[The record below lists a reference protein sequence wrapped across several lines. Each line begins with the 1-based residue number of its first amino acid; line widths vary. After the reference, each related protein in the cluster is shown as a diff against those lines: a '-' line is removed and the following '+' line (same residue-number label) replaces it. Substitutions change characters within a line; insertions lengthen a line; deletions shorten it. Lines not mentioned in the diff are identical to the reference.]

1 MKYCANDVIYLHKIH
16 KELNSILERE
26 KRIDLAEA
34 CFKFIE
40 YRTDLDLGGWSDLDI
55 FRH

>member
-1 MKYCANDVIYLHKIH
+1 MARANKGQL
-16 KELNSILERE
+16 E

>member
-1 MKYCANDVIYLHKIH
+1 MFCIFIKLKKKLDIML
-16 KELNSILERE
+16 SRE